1 MSEKKIDQEKILEA
15 ILNFADAMEA
25 AAVDMKHRIAE
36 IVGIKETSAPTTPKA
51 QAPAPT
57 TQIEKLPQLDPDELE
72 KLLWKTYKTKEAA
85 RPGEAGWIFTNTKG
99 AEALADLIEKQGKD
113 TIVQIGTDRYAVKFS
128 GSERQFIGR
137 APLKKT

>member
-1 MSEKKIDQEKILEA
+1 MSDISEKDKIVDVLLAFFNVLEGA
-15 ILNFADAMEA
+15 SFDA
-25 AAVDMKHRIAE
+25 KKQIAE

-113 TIVQIGTDRYAVKFS
+113 TIVLIGTDRYAVKFS
-128 GSERQFIGR
+128 GGERQFIGR